1 MHKTLS
7 RPAPLLFT
15 WPVHVPPTQVFSLC
29 LVRPLLRTVCALT
42 CRPAPQRLFPCKWI
56 NCLVTFKIQTLKGWV
71 RVASKIL
78 LVLMVSVTVAQLRLL
93 HSASLQSCMSST
105 LIIIA
110 TVAPP
115 SPRSPLILL
124 QSYRRVAL
132 ALFVLQSGGSE
143 ECCPQTLWVF
153 GN

>member
-1 MHKTLS
+1 M
-7 RPAPLLFT
+7 
-15 WPVHVPPTQVFSLC
+15 
-29 LVRPLLRTVCALT
+29 
-42 CRPAPQRLFPCKWI
+42 
-56 NCLVTFKIQTLKGWV
+56 
-71 RVASKIL
+71 ASKIL

-132 ALFVLQSGGSE
+132 ALFVL
-143 ECCPQTLWVF
+143 
-153 GN
+153 